1 MSLAGSDRTLH
12 GVLHERAQ
20 LLGDRSAYTF
30 ESADGDRTLSF
41 RQLDRRARAIA
52 ARLQHVAVP
61 GDRVLLL
68 FPAGLDFI
76 TAFFGCLYAGIR
88 AVPTTYPKPR
98 RPMPRLTAIAHDCE
112 AVAALTDVDTLSTI
126 DESIKASGLPNLK
139 WLSVEDI
146 DDGEAEELKP
156 VRVRSADLAFLQYT
170 SGSTSDPKGVMVSH
184 GNVLHN
190 LEMIRQGFN
199 LSPASSEGDTH
210 TGVFWLPAYHDMGL
224 IGGILESMY
233 IGGHSVLI
241 SPAAFLQR
249 PMGWLEDMSKYKA
262 QVSGAP
268 NFAYELCVTRSTEE
282 QRQSLDL
289 SHWRVAFCGAEPI
302 RPETFQRFSKTFA
315 VSGFRPDVF
324 YPCYGLAE
332 ATLIAAGPDGPG
344 PLHTVRVCRNALE
357 KHKVLFQEDGYP
369 LVTCGGPL
377 LNQRIVIADPETCDA
392 LPADRVGEIWVKGE
406 SVTQGYWNKPE
417 ATNQTFGAYLTGDKD
432 GPFMRTGDLGFLHE
446 GQLAITGR
454 VKDVMI
460 IRGRN
465 HYPQD
470 IEHSVAEA
478 HEAMR
483 PDSGAVFTVE
493 DGDSQRLVVIQ
504 EIFRQFRNANL
515 DEVIRSIRREVSSV
529 HELEVTDILLIRQMS
544 LPKTT
549 SGKPQ
554 RHLCREQFENNQL
567 KIVAQ
572 WSRRAH
578 DTGNTA
584 PTVAKPDTIEKP
596 DRPMTPDEIDRLS
609 ERIESW
615 LLNWLMERA
624 AIPREEIDRNKP
636 FAEYGLDSMTAVELS
651 QELWDWVGIEVV
663 PTVAWNYPT
672 PAALSRYLAQQAGGL
687 GDEAEQP
694 AETPETD
701 DEFTQL
707 LAEIESM
714 SDEAAKELLED

>member
-1 MSLAGSDRTLH
+1 M
-12 GVLHERAQ
+12 
-20 LLGDRSAYTF
+20 
-30 ESADGDRTLSF
+30 
-41 RQLDRRARAIA
+41 
-52 ARLQHVAVP
+52 
-61 GDRVLLL
+61 LLL

-98 RPMPRLTAIAHDCE
+98 RPMPRMTAIAHDSA
-112 AVAALTDVDTLSTI
+112 AVAALTDTATLSTI
-126 DESIKASGLPNLK
+126 DESIKASQLPDLQ
-139 WLSVEDI
+139 WLSVSDI
-146 DDGEAEELKP
+146 DDGESANLKP
-156 VRVRSADLAFLQYT
+156 VQVSSSDLAFLQYT

-184 GNVLHN
+184 GNLLHN

-199 LSPASSEGDTH
+199 LTPASAEGEIH

-233 IGGHSVLI
+233 VGGHSVLM

-249 PMGWLEDMSKYKA
+249 PMGWLEEMSKYKA

-268 NFAYELCVTRSTEE
+268 NFAYELCVNRSTEE
-282 QRQSLDL
+282 QRQELDL

-302 RPETFQRFSKTFA
+302 RPETFERFSEAFA

-332 ATLIAAGPDGPG
+332 GTLMAAGPNGPG
-344 PLHTVRVCRNALE
+344 PLNVLRVCREALE
-357 KHKVLFQEDGYP
+357 KHKVHFVGDGQR
-369 LVTCGGPL
+369 LVACGGPL
-377 LNQRIVIADPETCDA
+377 LGQRIVIADPETCTE
-392 LPADRVGEIWVKGE
+392 LPADCVGEIWVRGD
-406 SVTQGYWNKPE
+406 SIAQGYWNKAAE
-417 ATNQTFGAYLTGDKD
+417 SKETFDAYLAGGHD

-446 GQLAITGR
+446 GKLVITGR

-470 IEHSVAEA
+470 IEHTIAAA
-478 HEAMR
+478 HEALR
-483 PDSGAVFTVE
+483 LDSGAVFTI
-493 DGDSQRLVVIQ
+493 DDHDLQRLVAIH
-504 EIFRQFRNANL
+504 EIDRQFRNADL
-515 DEVIRSIRREVSSV
+515 DEVIRNVRRSV
-529 HELEVTDILLIRQMS
+529 ASTHELELTDVILIRHMS

-554 RHLCREQFENNQL
+554 RHLCQQQLERGEL

-572 WSRRAH
+572 WARQQAE
-578 DTGNTA
+578 TGTA
-584 PTVAKPDTIEKP
+584 VASSDLSQAIETL

-609 ERIESW
+609 ERIEGW
-615 LLNWLMERA
+615 LLNWMIERA
-624 AIPREEIDRNKP
+624 AIPLNEVNRNKP

-651 QELWDWVGIEVV
+651 QELEDWVGVEVV

-672 PAALSRYLAQQAGGL
+672 PATLSRYLAQQAGGV
-687 GDEAEQP
+687 GDEAEES

-701 DEFTQL
+701 DEFMQL
-707 LAEIESM
+707 LSEIESM
-714 SDEAAKELLED
+714 SDEAAQKLLDK